1 MSSKL
6 ICETLGS
13 GNRSFVIRD
22 YLKHALWLL
31 IFSCLS
37 VRAED
42 DLRSRYNLTP
52 LPPIPYPV
60 NNMYNPDRVELG
72 RLLFFDPILGGEKDV
87 ACGTCHLPKFGMA
100 DGRRLAAGTSGHGF
114 GPDRVLGFSAVSGDT
129 IIEEPR
135 HTMTVF
141 NTAFNKDES
150 GEPSTKGFMLWD
162 GKDRGLEAQALRA
175 IIVRVELRG
184 DAYPREMA
192 VDSVLAR
199 LRSIPDYVELFN
211 RAFPAEADSVA
222 RQIPRMAC
230 QWDTTPLQSVIT
242 RSTLGRAIAAFE
254 RELVTDNSPYDRY
267 VAGDDNAITES
278 QKRGLEVFFEKG
290 NCASCHSGPEFS
302 EGRFRVQGIEQIG
315 PGQPL
320 ASTNTGTPRPSGR
333 DRGRF
338 VTSGNREDLF
348 AFRTVSLRQVAKT
361 PPYMHDGALSTL
373 EEVIE
378 FYDRGGGDE
387 ESIDPERIDS
397 NLFSLGLTD
406 REKDDLLHFLEA
418 LTDETIQVKLPPRV
432 PSGLKP
438 AGIELVDPE
447 LGLVA
452 DYSLLLQAGK
462 PPTSVSTYPN
472 PFNST
477 TVINFEVLHN
487 GQLDLIIYNVLGQ
500 KVRHLLAK
508 DMTAGR
514 HSIQWDGSDENRT
527 PLASGVY
534 FAALRGAG
542 FSAKQRLLL
551 LR

>member
-1 MSSKL
+1 MNFRLTSQMPQLRKRRFGLQS
-6 ICETLGS
+6 CMMC
-13 GNRSFVIRD
+13 V
-22 YLKHALWLL
+22 
-31 IFSCLS
+31 FSMLVAFCVS
-37 VRAED
+37 VEAEE

-60 NNMYNPDRVELG
+60 DNTFNPDRIELG

-150 GEPSTKGFMLWD
+150 GEASTKGFMLWD

-199 LRSIPDYVELFN
+199 LRSIPDYVELFKK
-211 RAFPAEADSVA
+211 AFPAEADSVA
-222 RQIPRMAC
+222 RQIPRLAC
-230 QWDTTPLQSVIT
+230 EWDTTPLQSVIT
-242 RSTLGRAIAAFE
+242 RSTLGRSIAAFE

-267 VAGDDNAITES
+267 VAGDDGALNES
-278 QKRGLEVFFEKG
+278 QKRGLEVFFDKG

-302 EGRFRVQGIEQIG
+302 EGRFRVQGVEQIG

-406 REKDDLLHFLEA
+406 GEKDDLLHFLEA
-418 LTDETIQVKLPPRV
+418 LTDETIHVKLPPRV

-438 AGIELVDPE
+438 AWIELVDPE
-447 LGLVA
+447 SGLVG
-452 DYSLLLQAGK
+452 DYSLMLASAKFSTSLLIH
-462 PPTSVSTYPN
+462 PN
-472 PFNST
+472 PFNSST
-477 TVINFEVLHN
+477 LIKFEVPQS
-487 GQLDLIIYNVLGQ
+487 GSLDLFIYNVLGQ
-500 KVRHLLAK
+500 KVRHLMSTDLA
-508 DMTAGR
+508 AGK
-514 HSIQWDGSDENRT
+514 HSVQWNGYDEYGKS
-527 PLASGVY
+527 LASGVY
-534 FAALRGAG
+534 FVTLQGIG

>member
-1 MSSKL
+1 VNKGLTSQ
-6 ICETLGS
+6 IIH
-13 GNRSFVIRD
+13 NRGYGFRVKSCMMT
-22 YLKHALWLL
+22 
-31 IFSCLS
+31 IFFLFIVYCLS
-37 VRAED
+37 VEAED
-42 DLRSRYNLTP
+42 DLRSRYNLRP

-60 NNMYNPDRVELG
+60 NNTYNPDRVELG

-114 GPDRVLGFSAVSGDT
+114 GPDRILGFSAVSGDT

-141 NTAFNKDES
+141 NTAYNKDES
-150 GEPSTKGFMLWD
+150 GEASTKGFMLWD

-211 RAFPAEADSVA
+211 KAFPAEADSVA
-222 RQIPRMAC
+222 RQIPRLAC
-230 QWDTTPLQSVIT
+230 KWDTTPLKSVIT

-254 RELVTDNSPYDRY
+254 RELITDNTPYDRY
-267 VAGDDNAITES
+267 VLGDDNALTQS
-278 QKRGLEVFFEKG
+278 QKRGLEIFFEKG

-302 EGRFRVQGIEQIG
+302 EGRFRVQGVEQIG

-406 REKDDLLHFLEA
+406 GEKDDLLHFLEA
-418 LTDETIQVKLPPRV
+418 LTDETIHVKLPPRV

-447 LGLVA
+447 SGLVG
-452 DYSLLLQAGK
+452 DYSLLLQTGN
-462 PPTSVSTYPN
+462 SSTRISSHPN

-477 TVINFEVLHN
+477 TLINFEVPSA
-487 GQLDLIIYNVLGQ
+487 GALDLIVFNVLGQ

-508 DMTAGR
+508 DMPAGKHR
-514 HSIQWDGSDENRT
+514 VLWDGRDKNRQ

-534 FAALRGAG
+534 FVALKGVS